1 MAIVGYANVGKSSL
15 INVLK
20 NRFAVQT
27 SSNAF
32 LTRANKVVRLSG
44 QVNLI
49 DTPGILVQGLQLDQ
63 AKQNSE
69 QSKNNKMR
77 FLRSSLQVDEI
88 ANPELLI
95 PSILDRV
102 NNFELLRHYRVADF
116 NNDINKLLELVAVK
130 KGLMKDVEQPVG
142 IRGSAAA
149 AE

>member
-63 AKQNSE
+63 ANQNNE

-130 KGLMKDVEQPVG
+130 KGLMKDAEQPVG

-149 AE
+149 E